1 MAAVDSTHN
10 SVPSGDATC
19 VFRMQMNDM
28 TAPDLMKSQV
38 ISKPV
43 LTIIKGP
50 QTGNTFELEGALTTV
65 GRDPANSIFLNDM
78 TVSRSHAKIK
88 HDASGVSIEAVSY
101 THLPIADLA
110 ACAHEHGAYFHTD
123 AIQGFLH
130 VPFDIDSLG
139 IDALSLAGHKIGGPV
154 GVLSLIHI

>member
-19 VFRMQMNDM
+19 VFRMPMNDM

-65 GRDPANSIFLNDM
+65 GRDPANM

-88 HDASGVSIEAVSY
+88 HDASGVSIEDLGSLNGTWVDGAIVSNAPLHDGSSIQIGTFTLIY
-101 THLPIADLA
+101 
-110 ACAHEHGAYFHTD
+110 HESQPERIETGE
-123 AIQGFLH
+123 
-130 VPFDIDSLG
+130 
-139 IDALSLAGHKIGGPV
+139 
-154 GVLSLIHI
+154 